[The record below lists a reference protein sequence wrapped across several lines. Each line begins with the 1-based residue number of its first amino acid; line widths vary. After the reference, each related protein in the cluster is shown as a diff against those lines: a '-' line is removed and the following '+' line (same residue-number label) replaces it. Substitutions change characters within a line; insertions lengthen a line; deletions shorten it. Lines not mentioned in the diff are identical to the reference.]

1 MAMPVPGTGASPSD
15 YLMRLQGNSTR
26 EPFLLSFSNRRNQG
40 LMQLVSSPGKAETTS
55 EPGRLSASVSV
66 YILSQV
72 QLCNPVNCSP
82 PGFSLHGIFQARILE
97 WVAISYSGDLP
108 NLGMKPTSLA
118 SPALAGRFL
127 NTAPPGKP

>member
-1 MAMPVPGTGASPSD
+1 MPVPGPGASPRD

-26 EPFLLSFSNRRNQG
+26 ELFLLSFSNRRNQG
-40 LMQLVSSPGKAETTS
+40 LMQLVSSPGKAEITS

-108 NLGMKPTSLA
+108 NLEMKPTSLA